1 MYIAIIASLIAG
13 LLNAVS
19 GLFQRKGTGMPAA
32 EKLYSKLLIVETSKN
47 RLWRIGVIAEGIA
60 ALLELVAL
68 YFGSLLLV
76 EPLLMTNLVF
86 LLAIVHFRMKKP
98 VLLREWVG
106 IIFICIGISVFVAV
120 AKPHGG
126 RGTFGLIW
134 LVPIITISLLMAL
147 GALIARRIT
156 NNPKRRGLVGAVVA
170 GLSLG
175 MTAALTR
182 LTMIQ
187 LHTGIV
193 STLSRWPLYA
203 LIISAVVSIITVQ
216 VGYGSGPLT
225 ITQSMLE
232 ISSLIVSTLL
242 GLQIFGDTISTSLTA
257 IIIETISFA
266 IVVGGVIIISTSKP
280 IVSLEASVIK
290 SFMSKTSFASLKH
303 KAQSKS

>member
-13 LLNAVS
+13 LLNAIS
-19 GLFQRKGTGMPAA
+19 GLFQRKGTGTPTA
-32 EKLYSKLLIVETSKN
+32 EKLYSKVLIVETSKN
-47 RLWRIGVIAEGIA
+47 KLWRIGVIAEGIA

-86 LLAIVHFRMKKP
+86 LLAIVHFRMKRP
-98 VLLREWVG
+98 VLIREWLG
-106 IIFICIGISVFVAV
+106 IIFICIGISVFIAV

-126 RGTFGLIW
+126 RGTFGLVW
-134 LVPIITISLLMAL
+134 LAPITIIGLLMAL
-147 GALIARRIT
+147 GAMTTRRLT
-156 NNPKRRGLVGAVVA
+156 NNPKRRGSVGAVVA

-187 LHTGIV
+187 LHSGIV
-193 STLSRWPLYA
+193 STLVRWPLYA
-203 LIISAVVSIITVQ
+203 LIVSAFVSIITVQ

-242 GLQIFGDTISTSLTA
+242 GLLIFGDTISTSLTA
-257 IIIETISFA
+257 IIIETISFV
-266 IVVGGVIIISTSKP
+266 IVVVGVIIVSTSKP
-280 IVSLEASVIK
+280 IISLEASVIK
-290 SFMSKTSFASLKH
+290 SFISKTNFASLKH
-303 KAQSKS
+303 KP